1 MDNHFEAKMNVSTD
15 SSNISIAE
23 LKEEFIPGLLLN
35 AGAISHYGDS
45 GLSSKA
51 MDKYSN
57 LLEKDAVTALSGA
70 LNRIVSA
77 LAEAD
82 PRSISS
88 NPSWFSRFT
97 GKHLE
102 KRVRY
107 QHAREKVENLI
118 NEGNGYLTHV
128 NETLLALEELL
139 ETYVSEIKRLK
150 IFIQVG
156 HEFLRDSTEEKNSD
170 DLSLVFDKPR
180 ERFAR
185 RLANLATLLASH
197 EMAAMQMEITRGT
210 CIDIAD
216 RFNETIKVL
225 VPVWRQHTLSLLSV
239 NNTDPTIVRKAN
251 QAHEALLKSLRQNL
265 EGFQK

>member
-1 MDNHFEAKMNVSTD
+1 MNVSTD

-23 LKEEFIPGLLLN
+23 LKKEYIPGLLLN

-45 GLSSKA
+45 AISSKA

-57 LLEKDAVTALSGA
+57 LLEKDAVSALSGA
-70 LNRIVSA
+70 LSRIVSA

-107 QHAREKVENLI
+107 QHAREKVETLI
-118 NEGNGYLTHV
+118 NEGNGYLTYV
-128 NETLLALEELL
+128 DETLLALEELL
-139 ETYVSEIKRLK
+139 ETYVSEIRRLK
-150 IFIQVG
+150 LYIQAG
-156 HEFLRDSTEEKNSD
+156 QEFLRYSTEEKNNEE
-170 DLSLVFDKPR
+170 LGFLLDKPR

-185 RLANLATLLASH
+185 RLANLTTLLASH
-197 EMAAMQMEITRGT
+197 EMATMQMEITRGS

-225 VPVWRQHTLSLLSV
+225 VPVWRQHTLSLLTV
-239 NNTDPTIVRKAN
+239 NNTDPTIVKKAN

-265 EGFQK
+265 EGFRND

>member
-1 MDNHFEAKMNVSTD
+1 MNVSTD
-15 SSNISIAE
+15 SSNISVAE
-23 LKEEFIPGLLLN
+23 LKKDYIPGLLLN
-35 AGAISHYGDS
+35 AGAISQYGDS
-45 GLSSKA
+45 ALSSKA

-70 LNRIVSA
+70 LSRIVSA
-77 LAEAD
+77 LADAD
-82 PRSISS
+82 PRSISN

-107 QHAREKVENLI
+107 QHARERVEVLI

-128 NETLLALEELL
+128 EETLVALEELL
-139 ETYVSEIKRLK
+139 ETYVSEIRRLK
-150 IFIQVG
+150 VYIQAG
-156 HEFLRDSTEEKNSD
+156 QEYLSDSTEEKENE
-170 DLSLVFDKPR
+170 DLSLFFDKPR

-197 EMAAMQMEITRGT
+197 EMATMQMEITRGS
-210 CIDIAD
+210 CIDISD
-216 RFNETIKVL
+216 RFNETVRVL
-225 VPVWRQHTLSLLSV
+225 VPVWRQHTLSLLTV
-239 NNTDPTIVRKAN
+239 NNIDPSIVKKAN

>member
-1 MDNHFEAKMNVSTD
+1 MNVSTD

-45 GLSSKA
+45 ALSSKA

-139 ETYVSEIKRLK
+139 ETYVSEIKRL
-150 IFIQVG
+150 
-156 HEFLRDSTEEKNSD
+156 RDSTEEKI
-170 DLSLVFDKPR
+170 V
-180 ERFAR
+180 
-185 RLANLATLLASH
+185 
-197 EMAAMQMEITRGT
+197 
-210 CIDIAD
+210 
-216 RFNETIKVL
+216 TI
-225 VPVWRQHTLSLLSV
+225 
-239 NNTDPTIVRKAN
+239 
-251 QAHEALLKSLRQNL
+251 
-265 EGFQK
+265 